1 MDNARKKEL
10 AREYKEKKQVFGI
23 YAVRCEPAGKVWV
36 GASRNLDREES
47 RSFFILRGDGHP
59 NKDLQ
64 GLFKQHGE
72 KTFTF
77 EALEEVKDENPLL
90 IDGLLK
96 DRTAHWLKE
105 LGAEMVI

>member
-23 YAVRCEPAGKVWV
+23 YAVRCEAASKAWV
-36 GASRNLDREES
+36 AASRNLDREQS
-47 RSFFILRGDGHP
+47 RTFFILRSDGHP

-64 GLFKQHGE
+64 TLFKQHGE
-72 KTFTF
+72 TAFSF
-77 EALEEVKDENPLL
+77 EALEQVTDENPLL

-96 DRTAHWLKE
+96 DRTAHWLKT
-105 LGAEMVI
+105 LGAEKVI